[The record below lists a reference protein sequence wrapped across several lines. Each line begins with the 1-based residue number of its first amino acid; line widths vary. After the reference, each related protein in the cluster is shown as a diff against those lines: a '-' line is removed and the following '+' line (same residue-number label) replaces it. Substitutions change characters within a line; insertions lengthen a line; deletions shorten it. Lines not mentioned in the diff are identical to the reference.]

1 MIKGCSYLKNPRHF
15 GVRKGFIFPKENYR
29 ERIVNL
35 LKVIVSKKNFG
46 FIYVARRDI
55 FLHNKLMN
63 QRFNSINYAS
73 RCLISFKVAIL

>member
-1 MIKGCSYLKNPRHF
+1 MKNARHF

-35 LKVIVSKKNFG
+35 RKVIVSRKNSG

-63 QRFNSINYAS
+63 LRFSAH
-73 RCLISFKVAIL
+73 

>member
-1 MIKGCSYLKNPRHF
+1 MAAVIWNLRHF

-35 LKVIVSKKNFG
+35 LKVIVSRKNFG
-46 FIYVARRDI
+46 FIYAAPRDI

-63 QRFNSINYAS
+63 LRFSA
-73 RCLISFKVAIL
+73 R

>member
-1 MIKGCSYLKNPRHF
+1 MKNPRHF

-35 LKVIVSKKNFG
+35 LKVIVSRKNFG
-46 FIYVARRDI
+46 FIYAAPRDI

-63 QRFNSINYAS
+63 LRFSA
-73 RCLISFKVAIL
+73 R